1 MPKFNKI
8 DNIPAK
14 VFFEILKTKDYQL
27 LKPKPKEKDLETVF
41 MFIYDDYFVKS
52 NNHQA
57 NEFLRLT
64 NSIAFLEYKINTIK
78 STLKF
83 IYYNKTTKEMRLDI
97 LKALKS
103 GCDIYIDENL
113 PFTEEVHRVLTIEIG
128 VLNND
133 LSICKL
139 ELKDLV
145 KDAVSKDFEYY
156 DSIIGL
162 SNIHN
167 RSLNSDLTLAE
178 YVAYEKSAEKIIN
191 QSKKK

>member
-1 MPKFNKI
+1 
-8 DNIPAK
+8 
-14 VFFEILKTKDYQL
+14 
-27 LKPKPKEKDLETVF
+27 
-41 MFIYDDYFVKS
+41 
-52 NNHQA
+52 
-57 NEFLRLT
+57 
-64 NSIAFLEYKINTIK
+64 
-78 STLKF
+78 
-83 IYYNKTTKEMRLDI
+83 MRLDI
-97 LKALKS
+97 LKALKI
-103 GCDIYIDENL
+103 GCDIYIDEKL

-145 KDAVSKDFEYY
+145 KDAVSKDFDYY

>member
-41 MFIYDDYFVKS
+41 MFIYDDYFIKS

>member
-64 NSIAFLEYKINTIK
+64 NSIGFLEYKINTIK
-78 STLKF
+78 QTIKF

-97 LKALKS
+97 LKALKI
-103 GCDIYIDENL
+103 GCDIYIDEKL

-145 KDAVSKDFEYY
+145 KDAVSKDFDYY

>member
-1 MPKFNKI
+1 
-8 DNIPAK
+8 
-14 VFFEILKTKDYQL
+14 
-27 LKPKPKEKDLETVF
+27 
-41 MFIYDDYFVKS
+41 
-52 NNHQA
+52 
-57 NEFLRLT
+57 
-64 NSIAFLEYKINTIK
+64 
-78 STLKF
+78 
-83 IYYNKTTKEMRLDI
+83 MRLDI

-145 KDAVSKDFEYY
+145 KDAVSKDFDYY

>member
-41 MFIYDDYFVKS
+41 MFIYDDYFIKS

-103 GCDIYIDENL
+103 GCDIYIDEKL
-113 PFTEEVHRVLTIEIG
+113 PFTEEGHRVLTIEIG

>member
-1 MPKFNKI
+1 MPKYSKI

-27 LKPKPKEKDLETVF
+27 LKPKPKETDLETVF
-41 MFIYDDYFVKS
+41 MFIYDDYFIKS

-64 NSIAFLEYKINTIK
+64 NSIAFLDYKINTIK

-113 PFTEEVHRVLTIEIG
+113 PFKEEVHRVLTIEIG

-145 KDAVSKDFEYY
+145 KDAVSKDFDYY

-162 SNIHN
+162 SNVHQ

>member
-41 MFIYDDYFVKS
+41 MFIYDDYFIKS

-78 STLKF
+78 QTIKF

-97 LKALKS
+97 LKALKI
-103 GCDIYIDENL
+103 GCDIYIDEKL